1 MKKAFGRPDH
11 KILSKLENYGIRC
24 KSNIWSQSYLSEK
37 LSCVCVNGAP
47 SDWLPIITA
56 VPQGAVLGPLLFL
69 MYINDIHFAGN
80 SDVVVLFADD
90 TNVASK

>member
-1 MKKAFGRPDH
+1 M
-11 KILSKLENYGIRC
+11 
-24 KSNIWSQSYLSEK
+24 
-37 LSCVCVNGAP
+37 CVNGAP

-69 MYINDIHFAGN
+69 MYINDMHFAGN

-90 TNVASK
+90 TNVASNCTNLKEFKLDCSNSFPWLNCNKLKLNSNEKYFN